1 MIKSI
6 LQHVANQILKN
17 VINAKS
23 LKLAENSYRVGM
35 NFDNFCISTFGIY
48 LD

>member
-6 LQHVANQILKN
+6 LQHIANQILKN

-23 LKLAENSYRVGM
+23 LKLAENSFRIGID
-35 NFDNFCISTFGIY
+35 FDSFCIDTFGIY